1 MTQKLNRQDFFA
13 FLSDTVVKVWKEG
26 SPLLPSVRMAQ
37 NWLETGGKIHEWN
50 NLGGYKVGSG
60 IPNAFWKG
68 RTVCTSTWE
77 VYNGTRVTQKADWR
91 AYDSVYDFYKDQ
103 DLLFTKSRY
112 DRVRAAK
119 TPEAQCAALHACG
132 YATDPDYA
140 AKLLSI
146 IKSNNLTSFDLIQIV
161 DAQEER
167 ADEDMETISVYV
179 NGQKLD
185 DGYYDDKKG
194 ITYVPVRALA
204 EALGAK
210 VKWNG
215 EEKRVDLTK
224 K

>member
-1 MTQKLNRQDFFA
+1 MTQHLNKTAFFA

-26 SPLLPSVRMAQ
+26 SPLLPSVRLAQ

-60 IPNAFWKG
+60 IPNAYWKG
-68 RTVCTSTWE
+68 RSVCTSTWE
-77 VYNGTRVTQKADWR
+77 VYDGKRVTQKADWR
-91 AYDSVYDFYKDQ
+91 TYESVYEFYKDQ

-119 TPEAQCAALHACG
+119 TPETQCAALYACG

-140 AKLLSI
+140 EKLLSI
-146 IKSNNLTSFDLIQIV
+146 IKSNNLTSFDIIQA
-161 DAQEER
+161 DAQVEEE
-167 ADEDMETISVYV
+167 DEDMESITVYV
-179 NGQKLD
+179 NGQKID
-185 DGYYDDKKG
+185 DGLYDDRKG
-194 ITYVPVRALA
+194 VTYVPVRSLA

>member
-1 MTQKLNRQDFFA
+1 MAQQLAKQAFFA
-13 FLSDTVVKVWKEG
+13 FLSATVVKVWKEG
-26 SPLLPSVRMAQ
+26 SPLLPSVRLAQ

-50 NLGGYKVGSG
+50 NLGGYKVGGG

-77 VYNGTRVTQKADWR
+77 VYNGTRVTEKADWR

-103 DLLFTKSRY
+103 DLLFAKSRY

-119 TPEAQCAALHACG
+119 TPELQCQALYACG

-140 AKLLSI
+140 SKLMSI
-146 IKSNNLTSFDLIQIV
+146 ITSNNLTSFDILQV
-161 DAQEER
+161 DDEEER
-167 ADEDMETISVYV
+167 GEEEMEPITVYV
-179 NGQKLD
+179 NGKKIDNGL
-185 DGYYDDKKG
+185 YDESKG
-194 ITYVPVRALA
+194 ITYVPVRTLA

-210 VKWNG
+210 VQWNG
-215 EEKRVDLTK
+215 QEKRVDLTK